1 MNVNIEKISMELKK
15 ARKQKKLTQEV
26 LARKAGLSR
35 ASIIA
40 AEKGTDMSLSTFLG
54 ILDALEMSLEMNPR
68 PIDRGRV
75 AGRFPTLDEL
85 KKMRLAGEI

>member
-15 ARKQKKLTQEV
+15 ARKQKRLTQEV
-26 LARKAGLSR
+26 LSREAGVSR

-54 ILDALEMSLEMNPR
+54 ILDALEMNPR

-75 AGRFPTLDEL
+75 AGRFQRW
-85 KKMRLAGEI
+85 MS